1 MSTAG
6 RAKRRGNLTGL
17 HAAFSCLVS
26 SGLAQR
32 SFDGVE
38 CPPWWFAPP
47 RPDDALKYNGITHLK
62 PACFNHSSNDTR
74 PHSVYIIGDWGGI
87 LYGGATVP
95 VPADHRAKKFKKNHR
110 KFVDGADDTAQ
121 VKVAIAMKQH
131 AVVDR
136 VDYVLNVGD
145 NFYWGGLDGKCNDAF
160 RNFGPKSKNQW
171 INAYENMYNGPLDN
185 KQWLGVLGNHDFGG
199 WNYLSA
205 WDQNIGYTWGA
216 EGSTWRWFQPALYY
230 KTTAHYEDFTIDY
243 FFVDTNIFD
252 AFDPNQD
259 AMHNICGQKNNPHNK
274 GCTKTGPFNIWQCKW
289 WFINMW
295 RKQVGW
301 LNINL
306 AITTHR
312 KLSDWQIIV
321 THFPP
326 LWGMDQWKKLCDKF
340 GVDIFIAGHV
350 HSQQLWAQNEWPK
363 NQLGNTAV
371 VISGGGGGITSE
383 DAPNKEGWDDQYGF
397 VKMQVSKE
405 EIILRHISH
414 GAQLRRELRVYQRHP
429 APPTTTPVPTT
440 HTETTT
446 PEHEEHKKK
455 AQKSSEDEGHDH
467 SKKDDHHHE
476 EHHEHHHKHE
486 HEKVTKERRLE
497 DGHNE
502 GPEEFV

>member
-1 MSTAG
+1 M
-6 RAKRRGNLTGL
+6 
-17 HAAFSCLVS
+17 
-26 SGLAQR
+26 
-32 SFDGVE
+32 
-38 CPPWWFAPP
+38 
-47 RPDDALKYNGITHLK
+47 
-62 PACFNHSSNDTR
+62 
-74 PHSVYIIGDWGGI
+74 
-87 LYGGATVP
+87 
-95 VPADHRAKKFKKNHR
+95 
-110 KFVDGADDTAQ
+110 
-121 VKVAIAMKQH
+121 
-131 AVVDR
+131 
-136 VDYVLNVGD
+136 
-145 NFYWGGLDGKCNDAF
+145 
-160 RNFGPKSKNQW
+160 
-171 INAYENMYNGPLDN
+171 
-185 KQWLGVLGNHDFGG
+185 
-199 WNYLSA
+199 
-205 WDQNIGYTWGA
+205 
-216 EGSTWRWFQPALYY
+216 
-230 KTTAHYEDFTIDY
+230 
-243 FFVDTNIFD
+243 
-252 AFDPNQD
+252 
-259 AMHNICGQKNNPHNK
+259 
-274 GCTKTGPFNIWQCKW
+274 
-289 WFINMW
+289 
-295 RKQVGW
+295 GW

-455 AQKSSEDEGHDH
+455 AQKSSKDEGHDH

-476 EHHEHHHKHE
+476 EHREHHEHHHKHK
-486 HEKVTKERRLE
+486 HEKVTKERRLA
-497 DGHNE
+497 DGQNE